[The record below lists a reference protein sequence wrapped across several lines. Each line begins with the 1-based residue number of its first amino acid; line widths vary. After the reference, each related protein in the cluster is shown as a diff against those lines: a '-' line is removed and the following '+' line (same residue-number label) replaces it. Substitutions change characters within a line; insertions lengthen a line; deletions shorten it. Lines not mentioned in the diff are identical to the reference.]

1 MTAEQLAMAAFAVA
15 RLGDGRTPGQAF
27 ADLVGIGID
36 RRQAAVAVCV
46 ALGTDRG
53 TAERRALEFDSLW
66 PLLEPGDDEAAGD
79 LLADHGFFDVE
90 VKLTDAQNTTASW
103 LNQAFS
109 AAGARLA
116 THTTAHFRRIRTGR
130 LREAFLELESIGQQ
144 RDIRVPDFWQYLVQA
159 ADSLGLA
166 ANDEVAQARR
176 RCVERLS

>member
-1 MTAEQLAMAAFAVA
+1 MTAEQLAMVAFAVA

-36 RRQAAVAVCV
+36 RRQAAIAVCV

-53 TAERRALEFDSLW
+53 TAQQRALQYDSLW
-66 PLLEPGDDEAAGD
+66 PLLEPGEDEAAGE

-90 VKLTDAQNTTASW
+90 VELNDAQNTIASW

-130 LREAFLELESIGQQ
+130 LREAFLELESIGAR
-144 RDIRVPDFWQYLVQA
+144 RDIRVPEFWQHLVQA
-159 ADSLGLA
+159 ADSLGPTGD
-166 ANDEVAQARR
+166 DEVDRARERCLR
-176 RCVERLS
+176 RT